1 MHASPPDRH
10 RQHPAGTPRRGRRR
24 LVRRT
29 GPRARRL
36 RRRGRRP
43 GEIDLPLL
51 NEPNDDARDDYV
63 HEHTQRWSATV
74 AAADAVVFVMP
85 EYNRTFTAPL
95 KNALDY
101 LYYEWN
107 YKPVGL
113 VSYGG
118 VSGGL
123 RAAYA
128 IKPALVALRMV
139 PIDDG
144 VTISRVRRHIVDGRL
159 QADQMHA
166 ESAAEMLDE
175 LAKLSVALAPL
186 RPELTTSASG
196 GS

>member
-1 MHASPPDRH
+1 MPRLLIVIASTRP
-10 RQHPAGTPRRGRRR
+10 GRRGAP
-24 LVRRT
+24 VADWFAAVA
-29 GPRARRL
+29 RAH
-36 RRRGRRP
+36 G
-43 GEIDLPLL
+43 GFDVEIADLAEVDLPLL

-63 HEHTQRWSATV
+63 HEHTKLWSATV
-74 AAADAVVFVMP
+74 AAADTIVFVMP

-128 IKPALVALRMV
+128 IKPALTALRMV

-159 QADQMHA
+159 QADEMHA
-166 ESAAEMLDE
+166 ESAIEMLDE
-175 LAKLSVALAPL
+175 LAKLSAALAPL
-186 RPELTTSASG
+186 RPDVMTSASG

>member
-1 MHASPPDRH
+1 MPRLLIVIASTRP
-10 RQHPAGTPRRGRRR
+10 GRRGAA
-24 LVRRT
+24 VADWFAAV
-29 GPRARRL
+29 ARKH
-36 RRRGRRP
+36 G
-43 GEIDLPLL
+43 GFDVEIADLAEVDLPLL

-63 HEHTQRWSATV
+63 HEHTKRWSATV
-74 AAADAVVFVMP
+74 ASADAVVFVMP

-107 YKPVGL
+107 YKPAGL

-128 IKPALVALRMV
+128 IKPALTALRMV

-144 VTISRVRRHIVDGRL
+144 VTISRVRRRIVDGHL
-159 QADQMHA
+159 QADEMHT

-175 LAKLSVALAPL
+175 LAKLSAALAPL
-186 RPELTTSASG
+186 RPDLMTSASG

>member
-1 MHASPPDRH
+1 MPRLLIVIASTRP
-10 RQHPAGTPRRGRRR
+10 GRRGAA
-24 LVRRT
+24 VADWFAAV
-29 GPRARRL
+29 ARKH
-36 RRRGRRP
+36 G
-43 GEIDLPLL
+43 GFDVEIADLAEVDLPLL

-63 HEHTQRWSATV
+63 HEHTKRWSATV
-74 AAADAVVFVMP
+74 ASADAVVFVMP

-128 IKPALVALRMV
+128 IKPALTALRMV

-144 VTISRVRRHIVDGRL
+144 VTISRVRRRIVDGQL
-159 QADQMHA
+159 QADEMHT

-175 LAKLSVALAPL
+175 LAKLSAALAPL
-186 RPELTTSASG
+186 RPDLMTSASG

>member
-1 MHASPPDRH
+1 MPRLLIVIASTRP
-10 RQHPAGTPRRGRRR
+10 GRRGAA
-24 LVRRT
+24 VADWFAAVA
-29 GPRARRL
+29 RAH
-36 RRRGRRP
+36 G
-43 GEIDLPLL
+43 GFDVEIADLAEVDLPLL

-63 HEHTQRWSATV
+63 HEHTKRWSATV
-74 AAADAVVFVMP
+74 AAADTIVFVMP

-128 IKPALVALRMV
+128 IKPALTALRMV

-144 VTISRVRRHIVDGRL
+144 VTISRVRRRIVDGRL
-159 QADQMHA
+159 QADEMHT
-166 ESAAEMLDE
+166 ESAGEMLDE
-175 LAKLSVALAPL
+175 LAKLSTALAPL
-186 RPELTTSASG
+186 RPDLMTSASG

>member
-1 MHASPPDRH
+1 MPRLLIVIASTRP
-10 RQHPAGTPRRGRRR
+10 GRRGAA
-24 LVRRT
+24 VADWFAAVA
-29 GPRARRL
+29 RAHGGFDVEIADL
-36 RRRGRRP
+36 A
-43 GEIDLPLL
+43 EIDLPLL
-51 NEPNDDARDDYV
+51 NEPNDDARDDYL
-63 HEHTQRWSATV
+63 HEHTKRWSAIV
-74 AAADAVVFVMP
+74 ASADAVVFVMP

-128 IKPALVALRMV
+128 IKPALIALRMV
-139 PIDDG
+139 PVDDG

-159 QADQMHA
+159 RADEMHA

-175 LAKLSVALAPL
+175 LAKLSTALAPL
-186 RPELTTSASG
+186 RRDAMTSASG

>member
-1 MHASPPDRH
+1 MPRLLIVIASTRP
-10 RQHPAGTPRRGRRR
+10 GRRGAA
-24 LVRRT
+24 VADWFAAV
-29 GPRARRL
+29 AREH
-36 RRRGRRP
+36 G
-43 GEIDLPLL
+43 GFDVEIADLAEVDLPLL

-63 HEHTQRWSATV
+63 HEHTKRWSATV
-74 AAADAVVFVMP
+74 ASADAVAFVMP

-128 IKPALVALRMV
+128 IKPALTALRMV

-144 VTISRVRRHIVDGRL
+144 VTISRVWRHIVDRRL
-159 QADQMHA
+159 QADEMHT

-175 LAKLSVALAPL
+175 LAKLSTALSPL
-186 RPELTTSASG
+186 RPNVMTSASA

>member
-1 MHASPPDRH
+1 MPRLLIVIASTRP
-10 RQHPAGTPRRGRRR
+10 GRRGAP
-24 LVRRT
+24 VADWFAAVA
-29 GPRARRL
+29 RAHGGFDVEIADL
-36 RRRGRRP
+36 A
-43 GEIDLPLL
+43 EIDLPLL

-63 HEHTQRWSATV
+63 HEYTKQWSATV

-128 IKPALVALRMV
+128 IKPALTALRMV

-159 QADQMHA
+159 QADEMHA
-166 ESAAEMLDE
+166 DSATEMLDE
-175 LAKLSVALAPL
+175 LAKLSAALAPL
-186 RPELTTSASG
+186 RPDVMTSASG

>member
-1 MHASPPDRH
+1 MPRLLIVIASTRP
-10 RQHPAGTPRRGRRR
+10 GRRGAP
-24 LVRRT
+24 VADWFAAVA
-29 GPRARRL
+29 RAHGGFDVEIADL
-36 RRRGRRP
+36 A
-43 GEIDLPLL
+43 EIDLPLL

-63 HEHTQRWSATV
+63 HEHTKQWSATV

-128 IKPALVALRMV
+128 IKPALTALRMV
-139 PIDDG
+139 PIDDA

-159 QADQMHA
+159 QADEMHA
-166 ESAAEMLDE
+166 ESATEMLDE
-175 LAKLSVALAPL
+175 LAKLSAALAPL
-186 RPELTTSASG
+186 RPDVMTSASG

>member
-1 MHASPPDRH
+1 MPRLLIVIASTRP
-10 RQHPAGTPRRGRRR
+10 GRRGGA
-24 LVRRT
+24 VADWFAE
-29 GPRARRL
+29 RARAHGGFDVEIADL
-36 RRRGRRP
+36 A
-43 GEIDLPLL
+43 EIDLPLL

-63 HEHTQRWSATV
+63 HEHTRQWSATV
-74 AAADAVVFVMP
+74 AGADAVVFVMP

-101 LYYEWN
+101 LYHEWN

-128 IKPALVALRMV
+128 IKPALIALRMV
-139 PIDDG
+139 PVDDG
-144 VTISRVRRHIVDGRL
+144 VTISRVRRHVVDGRL
-159 QADQMHA
+159 QADEMHT
-166 ESAAEMLDE
+166 ESATEMLDE
-175 LAKLSVALAPL
+175 LAKLSTALAAL
-186 RPELTTSASG
+186 RPDIMTSASG